1 VEVAQKNINSELWQ
15 KVGNKTIKVVVW
27 VVLLAWAALAIFP
40 FLWALMSSFKPR
52 DLVVN
57 NPFDLPFSVWTWDNY
72 TSIFSGTINIFIAY
86 LNSFYI
92 SGLVTIATVFIAY
105 LFAFV
110 LARFHFR
117 GKKILE
123 GLVVACMMFPA
134 FSLLFP
140 IVKILS
146 FLGLYGDQLGVVL
159 PQIALN
165 LGFTT
170 LLLSSFIRTL
180 PKDIEE
186 AAFIDGASMPRVIFG
201 MVLPMI
207 KSAVVT
213 AMIFVFLWSYNDL
226 FLQMIIITD
235 ERKFPIS
242 LLLTRLASKE
252 QGFHWGRMAAAVTL
266 VSFPII
272 GVYLLLQRY
281 IIKGLTAGALKG

>member
-72 TSIFSGTINIFIAY
+72 TSIFSGTINI
-86 LNSFYI
+86 
-92 SGLVTIATVFIAY
+92 FIAY

-242 LLLTRLASKE
+242 LLLTRPASKE